1 MSAYYYNSSEL
12 ASTIATLHTKLDEYS
27 DIVDKLSTLKNSIEG
42 SNEWVQSNVKPQFIS
57 KCNDYILFYGVIIAK
72 LEAYI
77 NYIESKNKA
86 MESLENSYS

>member
-1 MSAYYYNSSEL
+1 MSAYYYNSGEL
-12 ASTIATLHTKLDEYS
+12 TSTITTLHNKLNEYS

-57 KCNDYILFYGVIIAK
+57 NCNDYLLFYSVYIAK

-77 NYIESKNKA
+77 NYLETKNKA